1 MSETS
6 WGSDVGFQLLKLHGF
21 LERICPKWRIQ
32 KSFHCVP
39 VYVRTW
45 KTCWCTIS
53 HEYMWWSKKGRCIND
68 CVIRIYE
75 KMVSF
80 LILSDIIRLFKK
92 RHQLR
97 IMTFSKKHPALNCW
111 NCRNCRNCRP
121 KWRGRSTTFSRAWP
135 GSGIPIAKLQPCEVD
150 LQKYD

>member
-21 LERICPKWRIQ
+21 LERICPKWCIQ

-53 HEYMWWSKKGRCIND
+53 HEYMWWSKKMSMHQWLCYSHI
-68 CVIRIYE
+68 CL
-75 KMVSF
+75 KKLKKTVSWYYS
-80 LILSDIIRLFKK
+80 ILFKK

-111 NCRNCRNCRP
+111 NCRNCRP